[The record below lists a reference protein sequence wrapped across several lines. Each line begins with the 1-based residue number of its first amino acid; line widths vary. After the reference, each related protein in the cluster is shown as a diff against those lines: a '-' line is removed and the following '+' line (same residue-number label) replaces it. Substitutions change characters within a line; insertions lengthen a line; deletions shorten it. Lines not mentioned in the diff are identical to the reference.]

1 VGGETE
7 RHSELAEESR
17 SRRGTKPNGPREIP
31 RQARNDVYFTR
42 LFSTDYLN
50 SFNTKNMPPDYT
62 EYSAIEQ
69 VINAEIIW
77 NHFGYWPN
85 FHDAEIIKVVF
96 ETHQATW
103 RY

>member
-1 VGGETE
+1 
-7 RHSELAEESR
+7 
-17 SRRGTKPNGPREIP
+17 
-31 RQARNDVYFTR
+31 
-42 LFSTDYLN
+42 
-50 SFNTKNMPPDYT
+50 MPPDYT

-103 RY
+103 RYSITFTVDAWETTNTLTPQGHYEQTKRCLIDIQLTGIRELDFEYFTVQNVL